1 MSQRA
6 FQAALARLV
15 ADPRYREAVRRGR
28 LRDLGSA
35 LSNREL
41 RRLRAVADDPGLDVT
56 RTLHKG
62 FRLGKLLA
70 FLPLT
75 CQLLGDRRLAREVS
89 AYWRTHPPSTF
100 YFLEE
105 AISFADHLRARGRR
119 GLRIPYLADVL
130 RYERTILWLQRPWPP
145 SPAPVVVTFE
155 VEPDRLLTI
164 LAAGRRP
171 RALVR
176 RPARYVARRADDG
189 RVEWVRPD
197 VGRDAGIG
205 VVPRPFADE
214 GAAH

>member
-6 FQAALARLV
+6 FQANLARLV

-28 LRDLGSA
+28 LRGLGSG
-35 LSNREL
+35 LSDREL
-41 RRLRAVADDPGLDVT
+41 RRLRAVAHDPGLDVT

-89 AYWRTHPPSTF
+89 AYWRTHPPTTF

-105 AISFADHLRARGRR
+105 AISFADHLLARARR
-119 GLRIPYLADVL
+119 GPRIPYLADVL
-130 RYERTILWLQRPWPP
+130 RYERTVLWLQRPWPP

-176 RPARYVARRADDG
+176 RPARYVARRDDDG
-189 RVEWVRPD
+189 RVEWVRPH
-197 VGRDAGIG
+197 VGRDAGMG
-205 VVPRPFADE
+205 VVARPSPDE